1 MSHLLDIDTIDRS
14 GLVRETAEAAGID
27 RRDLFRKG
35 AVGAGGL
42 VAGGAF
48 FGMLAPAEARIS
60 SKKSKKNDIK
70 ILQFAMTLELLEANF
85 YRQARANN
93 VFGDDAQL
101 ERFTRTVS
109 AHEDDHVT
117 FLSNALGKKRVKGLE
132 FDFGKAV
139 TDRDVYRKTAQVL
152 EDTGVQAYL
161 GQVANVSQAAVLRAA
176 GSVATVEARHAS
188 WIRFLNGGG
197 VPSAMESALPA
208 PRTFDRGVSEARIL
222 KAVKGTGFIQS

>member
-1 MSHLLDIDTIDRS
+1 MSHLLDIDTIDTS
-14 GLVRETAEAAGID
+14 GIVRETAEAAGID
-27 RRDLFRKG
+27 RRDLLRKG
-35 AVGAGGL
+35 AIGAGGL

-48 FGMLAPAEARIS
+48 FGVLSPAEARIS
-60 SKKSKKNDIK
+60 SRRSKSNDVK

-117 FLSNALGKKRVKGLE
+117 FLSNALGKKRVKGLK
-132 FDFGKAV
+132 FDFGNAV
-139 TDRDVYRKTAQVL
+139 TDRNVYRTTAQVL

-161 GQVANVSQAAVLRAA
+161 GQVANVSQRAVLRSA
-176 GSVATVEARHAS
+176 GSIATVEARHAS

-197 VPSAMESALPA
+197 APDAKEAALPA
-208 PRTFDRGVSEARIL
+208 PRTFDRGVSERRIL
-222 KAVKGTGFIQS
+222 KAVKRTGFIES